1 MAIEETG
8 VSYYGIG
15 HAEHA
20 RRDFQEIIDH
30 NCTAVLLALSEFDLD
45 FWRPN
50 IGRIVEAGKEMGLTV
65 YLDTWGIG
73 KWFGG
78 EPPSLFLTNNPGN
91 RQVSALTDE
100 PLPAACFNGPGFREY
115 FFEICERLARE
126 VDADGFF
133 WDEPHYAL
141 PKGYASI
148 TGGAGDDW
156 SCRCPY
162 CRRTFE
168 QHYGYEMPRQLTMEV
183 KRFRQ
188 DRAIDILE
196 TASRKI
202 KAIRPQSKIICCVH
216 ATLGTYYVTE
226 NRGYDDW
233 DKVARSDACDTF
245 GTTILSYRLPL
256 SFFKSI
262 TERTVETARRHG
274 VGSQRWIMGYYQEPE
289 NLGEITDIAR
299 LYSELGVESLFAW
312 TYRGGHGT
320 VLAAPRA
327 LELWD
332 AVGEAYGQVLV
343 R

>member
-1 MAIEETG
+1 MAVEETG
-8 VSYYGIG
+8 VSYYGLSYV
-15 HAEHA
+15 EHA
-20 RRDFQEIIDH
+20 QRDFQEMLDH

-50 IGRIVEAGKEMGLTV
+50 ISQIAQAGKEMGLAV

-91 RQVSALTDE
+91 RQVSALGDE
-100 PLPAACFNGPGFREY
+100 PLPAACFNTPAFREY
-115 FFEICERLARE
+115 FFELCERLARE

-141 PKGYASI
+141 PKGCASI

-156 SCRCPY
+156 SCRCAY

-168 QHYGYEMPRQLTMEV
+168 EHYGYEMPRQLTMEV
-183 KRFRQ
+183 KRFRRR
-188 DRAIDILE
+188 RALDVLE
-196 TASRKI
+196 TASRRI
-202 KAIRPQSKIICCVH
+202 KAVRPGSKIICCVH

-233 DKVARSDACDTF
+233 DKVAASDACDVF
-245 GTTILSYRLPL
+245 STTILSYQLPR
-256 SFFKSI
+256 SFFRSI
-262 TERTVETARRHG
+262 TQRTVDVARRHG

-289 NLGEITDIAR
+289 NLAEIKDIAQM
-299 LYSELGVESLFAW
+299 YAEMGVQSLFTW

-327 LELWD
+327 REVWD
-332 AVGEAYGQVLV
+332 TIGEAYGRVLG